1 MTDSD
6 NDHVLPNGNTFLAT
20 TASGVGYWAKATD
33 PVTAIKE
40 VRRREGYHDSGWAKG
55 KVPIAVYYGDA
66 ETLHAND
73 YGSVR
78 WNTDKPY
85 IPIGLFTVTERSI
98 KPLQKADFEEGGSHE
113 KWMAQE
119 LSNVKDGVAKR
130 KAFKESVE
138 KERIAESQVSQQVDN
153 LTKKALKQTLLF
165 KN

>member
-6 NDHVLPNGNTFLAT
+6 NDHVLPNGNTFLAS

-40 VRRREGYHDSGWAKG
+40 VRRQEGSHWPKG

-66 ETLHAND
+66 ETLHVSD
-73 YGSVR
+73 FGGLS

-85 IPIGLFTVTERSI
+85 IPIGLFAVTERSI

-113 KWMAQE
+113 EWMAEE
-119 LSNVKDGVAKR
+119 LSNVERQVTKR
-130 KAFKESVE
+130 KERRAAFEENVE
-138 KERIAESQVSQQVDN
+138 EDPAVQELIAES
-153 LTKKALKQTLLF
+153 T
-165 KN
+165 

>member
-6 NDHVLPNGNTFLAT
+6 NDHVLPNGNTFLAS

-40 VRRREGYHDSGWAKG
+40 VRRQEGSHWPKG

-66 ETLHAND
+66 ETLHVSD
-73 YGSVR
+73 FGGLS

-85 IPIGLFTVTERSI
+85 IPIGLFAVTERSI

-113 KWMAQE
+113 EWMAEE
-119 LSNVKDGVAKR
+119 LSNVERQVTKR
-130 KAFKESVE
+130 KERRAAFDENVE
-138 KERIAESQVSQQVDN
+138 EDPAVQELIAAS
-153 LTKKALKQTLLF
+153 T
-165 KN
+165 

>member
-33 PVTAIKE
+33 PISAIKE
-40 VRRREGYHDSGWAKG
+40 VRRQEGSHWPKG

-98 KPLQKADFEEGGSHE
+98 NPLKKSDFEEGGSHE
-113 KWMAQE
+113 KWMAEE
-119 LSNVKDGVAKR
+119 LSNVQGGVAKR

-138 KERIAESQVSQQVDN
+138 TDPAVQELIAES
-153 LTKKALKQTLLF
+153 T
-165 KN
+165 

>member
-1 MTDSD
+1 MTNSD
-6 NDHVLPNGNTFLAT
+6 NDHVLPNGNTFLAS
-20 TASGVGYWAKATD
+20 TASGQGYWAKATD

-40 VRRREGYHDSGWAKG
+40 VRRQEGSHWPKG
-55 KVPIAVYYGDA
+55 KVPIAVYYGDN
-66 ETLHAND
+66 ETLHVSD
-73 YGSVR
+73 FGGLS

-130 KAFKESVE
+130 TKPKNRWPREINTAPTFQEL
-138 KERIAESQVSQQVDN
+138 IAES
-153 LTKKALKQTLLF
+153 T
-165 KN
+165 

>member
-6 NDHVLPNGNTFLAT
+6 NDHVLPNGNTFLAS

-40 VRRREGYHDSGWAKG
+40 VRRQEGSHWPKG

-66 ETLHAND
+66 ATLHVSD
-73 YGSVR
+73 FGGLS

-85 IPIGLFTVTERSI
+85 IPIGLFAVTERSI

-113 KWMAQE
+113 EWMAEE
-119 LSNVKDGVAKR
+119 LSNVERQVTKR
-130 KAFKESVE
+130 KERRAAFDENVE
-138 KERIAESQVSQQVDN
+138 EDPAVQELIAES
-153 LTKKALKQTLLF
+153 T
-165 KN
+165 

>member
-20 TASGVGYWAKATD
+20 TASGQGYWAKATD

-40 VRRREGYHDSGWAKG
+40 VRRQEGSHWPKG

-66 ETLHAND
+66 ETLHVSD
-73 YGSVR
+73 FGGLS

-85 IPIGLFTVTERSI
+85 IPIGLFAVTERSI

-113 KWMAQE
+113 EWMAEE
-119 LSNVKDGVAKR
+119 LSNVERQVTKR
-130 KAFKESVE
+130 KERRAAFEENVE
-138 KERIAESQVSQQVDN
+138 KDPAVQELIAAS
-153 LTKKALKQTLLF
+153 T
-165 KN
+165 

>member
-6 NDHVLPNGNTFLAT
+6 NDHVLPNGNTFLAS

-40 VRRREGYHDSGWAKG
+40 VRRQEGSHWPKG

-66 ETLHAND
+66 ETLHVSD
-73 YGSVR
+73 FGGLS

-85 IPIGLFTVTERSI
+85 IPIGLFAVTERSI

-113 KWMAQE
+113 EWMAEE
-119 LSNVKDGVAKR
+119 LSNVERQVTKR
-130 KAFKESVE
+130 KERRAAFEENVE
-138 KERIAESQVSQQVDN
+138 KDPAVQELIAES
-153 LTKKALKQTLLF
+153 T
-165 KN
+165 

>member
-1 MTDSD
+1 MVPLKRKDETMTD

-40 VRRREGYHDSGWAKG
+40 VRGQEGYHDSGGWAKG

-66 ETLHAND
+66 ETLHVSD
-73 YGSVR
+73 FGGVS

-98 KPLQKADFEEGGSHE
+98 RPLRKTDFKKGGSHE
-113 KWMAQE
+113 EWMAEELSHVERQVKKRKERRAALEENVEEDPAVQE
-119 LSNVKDGVAKR
+119 LID
-130 KAFKESVE
+130 ESH
-138 KERIAESQVSQQVDN
+138 
-153 LTKKALKQTLLF
+153 
-165 KN
+165 